1 MERAQSDVGNDSRME
16 LRRRIDAELA
26 EMSDIP
32 VSSYLMAEKPVE
44 EISVPHGP
52 VASEIEVDSAIGRL
66 LWHAGE
72 RLDQSPCFHV
82 NGPDSTLIA
91 VACVPTGRLSVRPGC
106 AWEHLEHLKLTP
118 RPAAAAAAP
127 PGYRAI
133 HRDVALWRF
142 ALFGRQGAETLPRHY
157 RLLPLRLRAKPELDR
172 AHVAGRHGK
181 LMRLLTGQSRT
192 FRELRELTGLS
203 DAQLSRD
210 LGALALLR
218 CIGPA

>member
-1 MERAQSDVGNDSRME
+1 MERGQSTIGADDRTE

-32 VSSYLMAEKPVE
+32 VSSYLIAETPSD
-44 EISVPHGP
+44 EIPQPHGP
-52 VASEIEVDSAIGRL
+52 LASEVELDAAIGRL
-66 LWHAGE
+66 LWRAGD
-72 RLDQSPCFHV
+72 RLEQSPCFHV

-91 VACVPTGRLSVRPGC
+91 VACTPSGRISLRPTC
-106 AWEHLEHLKLTP
+106 EWEHLEQLTLTA
-118 RPAAAAAAP
+118 RPAAAAVSP
-127 PGYRAI
+127 PGYRES
-133 HRDVALWRF
+133 HRNVALWRF
-142 ALFGRQGAETLPRHY
+142 ALFGRQGGETLPRHY
-157 RLLPLRLRAKPELDR
+157 RLLPLRLRAKPDLDR
-172 AHVAGRHGK
+172 SLVAGRHGK
-181 LMRLLTGQSRT
+181 LMRLLKDHSRT